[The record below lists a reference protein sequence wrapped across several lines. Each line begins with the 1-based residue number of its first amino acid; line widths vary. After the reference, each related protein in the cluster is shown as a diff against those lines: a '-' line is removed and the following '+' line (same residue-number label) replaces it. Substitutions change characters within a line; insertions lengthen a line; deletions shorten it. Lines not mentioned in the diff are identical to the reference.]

1 MRNGRG
7 RGRGRGEKEKGRKM
21 DSESTCLVHLIF
33 NNNHLEATGSGGG
46 GWCFKG
52 IRREFI

>member
-1 MRNGRG
+1 
-7 RGRGRGEKEKGRKM
+7 M

-33 NNNHLEATGSGGG
+33 NNNHLAAATGSGGG
-46 GWCFKG
+46 GGWSFKG